1 MKKPSTER
9 CWITATMPS
18 SRRWGFLI
26 AFALLSAAPAVAD
39 AAEPTV
45 GSHISYS
52 GDGLSCDTALVVKG
66 AKDAPETARA
76 QRDWMAR
83 NYPGARPLEK
93 GFTRKNGRSYEV
105 ARMQPFEGDPV
116 NLCFDVTEF
125 IGD

>member
-1 MKKPSTER
+1 
-9 CWITATMPS
+9 MPS